1 MKIEVINGQETV
13 ASWVRRHYEVPSH
26 EEDVVAWWKFKTH
39 FGTTLQPAY
48 IFTILCQCDNLE
60 LKELRNYLQKKVE
73 VSKFLKPQHQRELN
87 AVNDYCRK
95 RNIKL

>member
-13 ASWVRRHYEVPSH
+13 ASWVKRHYETPSH
-26 EEDVVAWWKFKTH
+26 EEDVVAWWKSKTH

-48 IFTILCQCDNLE
+48 IFTILRQCDYLE
-60 LKELRNYLQKKVE
+60 LKELRNYLREKIETSQ
-73 VSKFLKPQHQRELN
+73 FLKPQYQRELN

-95 RNIKL
+95 QNLKL